1 MPSLKIG
8 QQRYPAYWKGRIF
21 LLDQSDR
28 LFYFTAAMW
37 TILPTAD
44 RGNTELLMTERTAIF
59 NRDYHNITSQKYK
72 SGNRHRR
79 PACNDCNDRYDAKQ
93 NSGYSANGSAQKR
106 RFHRI
111 FPFLSMEQCFFS
123 VHNSFPSMRLP
134 TSATLSFCESHQHI
148 PSSCHLSPLH
158 DGKAQ

>member
-8 QQRYPAYWKGRIF
+8 QQKYPAYWKGRIF

-72 SGNRHRR
+72 SAVQ
-79 PACNDCNDRYDAKQ
+79 PATIAMIVMMPNKIPAILQMVLSKKEDFIA
-93 NSGYSANGSAQKR
+93 
-106 RFHRI
+106 F

-123 VHNSFPSMRLP
+123 AHNSFPSMRLP